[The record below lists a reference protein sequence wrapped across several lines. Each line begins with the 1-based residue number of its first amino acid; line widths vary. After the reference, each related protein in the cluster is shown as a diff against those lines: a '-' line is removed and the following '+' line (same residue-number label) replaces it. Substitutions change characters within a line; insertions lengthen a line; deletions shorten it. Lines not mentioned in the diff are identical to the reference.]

1 MSMPPGGY
9 PGQAQDPHQQ
19 GGGYGPPP
27 GSTPGY
33 GTSPGFG
40 APGAGSTPAYGT
52 SGPEGAGGGTPGY
65 GTPGYDAQGQPGSW
79 GPPGQPGQAAAG
91 GAGAWPT
98 PGGAPAKRNRTPII
112 IAIVAVVAAI
122 LGVVA
127 FTMTRG
133 GGDPKAQADKFMA
146 AVQSGDFSGAKKLL
160 CKDGQNEFSN
170 IADLRGRLAS
180 DDIKGYTLGDV
191 SDSTYQ
197 GDKRKDVK
205 VNLQLAGGKT
215 DEVTLSMTKE
225 GGKYLVCGF

>member
-9 PGQAQDPHQQ
+9 PGQPQDPHQQ

-40 APGAGSTPAYGT
+40 APGSGTAGYDAPGSA
-52 SGPEGAGGGTPGY
+52 GAGTPGY
-65 GTPGYDAQGQPGSW
+65 GTQEQPGAW
-79 GPPGQPGQAAAG
+79 GAPGQPGQTT
-91 GAGAWPT
+91 AGAWPA
-98 PGGAPAKRNRTPII
+98 PGSMPTKRNRKPVL
-112 IAIVAVVAAI
+112 IAIVAVVAVV

-133 GGDPKAQADKFMA
+133 GGDPKAQADKFMT
-146 AVQSGDFSGAKKLL
+146 AVQSGDFSAAKKLL
-160 CKDGQNEFSN
+160 CKDGQDEFTDIS
-170 IADLRGRLAS
+170 DLRGRLAS
-180 DDIKGYTLGDV
+180 DGIKSYTVGDV
-191 SDSTYQ
+191 SDGTFQ

-205 VNLQLAGGKT
+205 VNLQLASGKS